1 MTATPEPRPLEPTNA
16 TPNGPPSVGARRT
29 SVALIVLAVLSSL
42 YAIHWLKPILVP
54 IALALILACLFSPI
68 TTYFRVR
75 WSLGPIASAVTL
87 FVLSTF
93 LGVFIFIITANN
105 LFQAITSLPMQ
116 FEFIIGKISSRLTE
130 TYRDY
135 PTLRG
140 VLPDPD
146 AVDLLGQTN
155 ALLVEGLKSSYQE
168 LTVRMGEGVVVMTLV
183 LFLLA
188 ETEILAPRVIRFFR
202 PLRRDAQE
210 AEALLRRLIHQV
222 RAFLVARTML
232 NLGLGMAMAGVY
244 WMFGLPF
251 ALVMGLA
258 LAVLNYIPYLGPIL
272 GGFPP
277 ILMLFATEGTLS
289 DALLLLSVYIGV
301 ITVEGYV
308 LTPWLMGRSLDLNGT
323 TVLIAC
329 LVWWFLWGDIGL
341 ILAMPIT
348 AAINL
353 VFQNIPS
360 LHLWAELMSREWV
373 APPEGALE
381 PSPMQVLLDQIDEDP
396 ETSPQTNGPDHS
408 AANGQHASQL
418 ETNSAPPNLTL
429 GMEAPTGG
437 TFP

>member
-1 MTATPEPRPLEPTNA
+1 MTATPEPRSSDANSV
-16 TPNGPPSVGARRT
+16 TPNGSLPAGARRT
-29 SVALIVLAVLSSL
+29 SVALIVLAVLASL

-68 TTYFRVR
+68 TTYFRTR
-75 WSLGPIASAVTL
+75 WSLGPITSAVTL
-87 FVLSTF
+87 FVLSTV
-93 LGVFIFIITANN
+93 LGVFVFIITANS

-135 PTLRG
+135 PALRG

-146 AVDLLGQTN
+146 AVDLLGRTN

-168 LTVRMGEGVVVMTLV
+168 LTVRVGEGVVVMTLV

-202 PLRRDAQE
+202 PLQRDAQE
-210 AEALLRRLIHQV
+210 AEALLRGLVHQV

-232 NLGLGMAMAGVY
+232 NLMLGMAMAGVY
-244 WMFGLPF
+244 WAFGLPF
-251 ALVMGLA
+251 ALLMGLA
-258 LAVLNYIPYLGPIL
+258 LAILNYIPYLGPIL

-277 ILMLFATEGTLS
+277 VLMLFASEGTLS
-289 DALLLLSVYIGV
+289 DALLLLAVYIGI

-353 VFQNIPS
+353 VFQNVPS
-360 LHLWAELMSREWV
+360 LHPWAELMSREWV
-373 APPEGALE
+373 APPEETHE
-381 PSPMQVLLDQIDEDP
+381 PSPVRLSLDQNDETPVDQPHHHNHTVHGQTWINGSPPLADP
-396 ETSPQTNGPDHS
+396 IPAGESPP
-408 AANGQHASQL
+408 
-418 ETNSAPPNLTL
+418 
-429 GMEAPTGG
+429 
-437 TFP
+437 